1 MKIKITVEKVITN
14 QGKVKTFST
23 AEDQIVEGSNL
34 RFFNGPGDKLVV
46 LQFLKDGSYNQ
57 YYTDIG
63 FSSGSPN
70 AVAKLDAA
78 PTTGQWVL
86 T

>member
-14 QGKVKTFST
+14 SNKVKTFST
-23 AEDQIVEGSNL
+23 AEDQHVEGSNL
-34 RFFNGPGDKLVV
+34 RFFSGPGSKLVV

-57 YYTDIG
+57 FYTD
-63 FSSGSPN
+63 FPWAS
-70 AVAKLDAA
+70 AVTALDLG

>member
-14 QGKVKTFST
+14 SNKVKTFAT

-34 RFFNGPGDKLVV
+34 RFFSGPGDKLVV

-57 YYTDIG
+57 FYTDLAW
-63 FSSGSPN
+63 SGGGG